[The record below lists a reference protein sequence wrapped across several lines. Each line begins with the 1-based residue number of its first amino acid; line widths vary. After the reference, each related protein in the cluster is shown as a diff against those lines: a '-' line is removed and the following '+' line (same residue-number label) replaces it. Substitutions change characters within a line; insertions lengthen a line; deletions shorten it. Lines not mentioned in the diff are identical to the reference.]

1 MTKRVV
7 LAYSGG
13 LDTSVAI
20 GWIAEATGAEV
31 VAVAVD
37 VGQGGENLEAVRQR
51 ALACGAIEAVVVD
64 ARDEFAD
71 DYCLPA
77 LRAGALYMDRYPL
90 LSSLSR
96 PLIVRHLV
104 AAAKAYGADAVAH
117 GCTGKGND
125 QVRFEVG
132 VGALAP
138 GLRVLAPVRDAG
150 MSRDKAIAFAE
161 EKGLP
166 IDQSKRSP
174 YSIDQN
180 LWGRAIETGF
190 LEDPWNP
197 PVEDI
202 FAYTADPGVRRDP
215 DEVVI
220 AFEAGRPIALDGKI
234 LTMRELVATLN
245 ERAGLQGVGR
255 IDMVEDRL
263 VGIKSREVYEAP
275 AAMTLL
281 TAREELAAL
290 TVDRDLARFART
302 VSQRWAELIY
312 DGLWF
317 SPLREA
323 LDAFVVEAN
332 AHVTGE
338 VRVVLHGGRAV
349 VTGRRSDLSLYDY
362 GLATYDSGDTFD
374 QSLARGFVELWGLPT
389 KIAARRAARSF
400 SVTSLPPP
408 NR

>member
-1 MTKRVV
+1 
-7 LAYSGG
+7 
-13 LDTSVAI
+13 
-20 GWIAEATGAEV
+20 
-31 VAVAVD
+31 
-37 VGQGGENLEAVRQR
+37 
-51 ALACGAIEAVVVD
+51 
-64 ARDEFAD
+64 
-71 DYCLPA
+71 
-77 LRAGALYMDRYPL
+77 
-90 LSSLSR
+90 
-96 PLIVRHLV
+96 
-104 AAAKAYGADAVAH
+104 
-117 GCTGKGND
+117 
-125 QVRFEVG
+125 
-132 VGALAP
+132 
-138 GLRVLAPVRDAG
+138 
-150 MSRDKAIAFAE
+150 
-161 EKGLP
+161 
-166 IDQSKRSP
+166 
-174 YSIDQN
+174 

-202 FAYTADPGVRRDP
+202 FAYTADPSVPHDP

-220 AFEAGRPIALDGKI
+220 AFEAGRPIALDGEI
-234 LTMRELVATLN
+234 VTMRELVATLN
-245 ERAGLQGVGR
+245 ERAGVQGVGR

-349 VTGRRSDLSLYDY
+349 VTGRRSDQSLYDY

-389 KIAARRAARSF
+389 KIAARRAARS
-400 SVTSLPPP
+400 SA
-408 NR
+408 

>member
-1 MTKRVV
+1 
-7 LAYSGG
+7 
-13 LDTSVAI
+13 
-20 GWIAEATGAEV
+20 
-31 VAVAVD
+31 
-37 VGQGGENLEAVRQR
+37 
-51 ALACGAIEAVVVD
+51 
-64 ARDEFAD
+64 
-71 DYCLPA
+71 
-77 LRAGALYMDRYPL
+77 MDRYPL

-104 AAAKAYGADAVAH
+104 GAAQVFGADAVAH

-197 PVEDI
+197 PVEDL
-202 FAYTADPGVRRDP
+202 FAYTADPDVARDP

-220 AFEAGRPIALDGKI
+220 AFEAGRPVALDGQR
-234 LTMRELVATLN
+234 LTMREVVAALN
-245 ERAGLQGVGR
+245 ERGGVQGVGR

-275 AAMTLL
+275 AAVTLL
-281 TAREELAAL
+281 AAREELAAL

-323 LDAFVVEAN
+323 LDAFIVETN
-332 AHVTGE
+332 AYVTGE

-349 VTGRRSDLSLYDY
+349 VTGRRSDQSLYDY

-389 KIAARRAARSF
+389 KIAARRAARS
-400 SVTSLPPP
+400 SA
-408 NR
+408 

>member
-1 MTKRVV
+1 VTKRVV

-37 VGQGGENLEAVRQR
+37 VGQGGEDLEAVRQR

-104 AAAKAYGADAVAH
+104 AAAEAHGADAVAH

-202 FAYTADPGVRRDP
+202 FAYTADPSVPHDP

-220 AFEAGRPIALDGKI
+220 AFEAGRPIALDGEI
-234 LTMRELVATLN
+234 ATMRELVATLN
-245 ERAGLQGVGR
+245 ERAGVQGVGR

-349 VTGRRSDLSLYDY
+349 VTGRRSDQSLYDY

-389 KIAARRAARSF
+389 KIAARRAARS
-400 SVTSLPPP
+400 SA
-408 NR
+408 

>member
-1 MTKRVV
+1 VTKRVV

-20 GWIAEATGAEV
+20 GWIADATGAEV

-37 VGQGGENLEAVRQR
+37 VGQGGEDLEVVRHR
-51 ALACGAIEAVVVD
+51 ALACGAIKAVVVD

-71 DYCLPA
+71 NYCLPA

-104 AAAKAYGADAVAH
+104 AAADAYGADAVAH

-161 EKGLP
+161 ENGLP

-180 LWGRAIETGF
+180 LWGRAIET
-190 LEDPWNP
+190 
-197 PVEDI
+197 I
-202 FAYTADPGVRRDP
+202 FAYTADPGVPHDP

-220 AFEAGRPIALDGKI
+220 AFEAGRPVALDGEI

-245 ERAGLQGVGR
+245 ERAGAQGVGR

-323 LDAFVVEAN
+323 LDAFVVSAN

-349 VTGRRSDLSLYDY
+349 VTGRRSDQSLYDY
-362 GLATYDSGDTFD
+362 GLATYDSDDTFD

-389 KIAARRAARSF
+389 KIAARRAARS
-400 SVTSLPPP
+400 SA
-408 NR
+408 